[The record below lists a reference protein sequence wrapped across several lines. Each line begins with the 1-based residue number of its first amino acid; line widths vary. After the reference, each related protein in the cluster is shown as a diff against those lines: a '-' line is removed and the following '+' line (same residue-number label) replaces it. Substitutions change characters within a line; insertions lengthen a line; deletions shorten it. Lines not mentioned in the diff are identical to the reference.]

1 MKTIQEYIK
10 IAHLLAKKLLGSLT
24 EEEDQQL
31 MKWCADNKREKI
43 YKSILS
49 LNSAQLFNRY
59 QEVDSEQQWENFQR
73 RLSRR
78 KSRFWQRFWGVA
90 AGVCL
95 IVGVTFFLQ
104 MYMSSSPSEQ
114 VISIENYGVQLIT
127 SNGRALN
134 LTDRRNLDLRQV
146 EGDVVLRNGSLEYRS
161 NSKEEAQG
169 SGKNTLV
176 VPKGAF
182 YHLILSE
189 GTKVWL
195 NSDSKITYPISFV
208 GDVREVELE
217 GEAYFEVARDDKKP
231 FFVKTKC
238 LQVRVLGTCFN
249 VNAYGDNGKV
259 YTALAE
265 GTVEVCDVKDKS
277 ALVLTSG
284 QVAELDVLHG
294 QSKVRLSEIS
304 LYEQLAWKE
313 SMFCFRKMPLVEILK
328 QIERYYDV
336 QFVGWEKIGAEV
348 FSGDISRNVTLEEL
362 LGAIEIQTVGL
373 HFESTGR
380 VVYVVEGRD

>member
-59 QEVDSEQQWENFQR
+59 QEV
-73 RLSRR
+73 
-78 KSRFWQRFWGVA
+78 

-313 SMFCFRKMPLVEILK
+313 SMF
-328 QIERYYDV
+328 
-336 QFVGWEKIGAEV
+336 
-348 FSGDISRNVTLEEL
+348 
-362 LGAIEIQTVGL
+362 
-373 HFESTGR
+373 
-380 VVYVVEGRD
+380 

>member
-127 SNGRALN
+127 SNGRAEYFIYG
-134 LTDRRNLDLRQV
+134 LRICV
-146 EGDVVLRNGSLEYRS
+146 GTFT
-161 NSKEEAQG
+161 KERFSRLQ
-169 SGKNTLV
+169 SM
-176 VPKGAF
+176 
-182 YHLILSE
+182 
-189 GTKVWL
+189 
-195 NSDSKITYPISFV
+195 V
-208 GDVREVELE
+208 G
-217 GEAYFEVARDDKKP
+217 
-231 FFVKTKC
+231 
-238 LQVRVLGTCFN
+238 
-249 VNAYGDNGKV
+249 
-259 YTALAE
+259 
-265 GTVEVCDVKDKS
+265 
-277 ALVLTSG
+277 
-284 QVAELDVLHG
+284 
-294 QSKVRLSEIS
+294 
-304 LYEQLAWKE
+304 
-313 SMFCFRKMPLVEILK
+313 
-328 QIERYYDV
+328 
-336 QFVGWEKIGAEV
+336 
-348 FSGDISRNVTLEEL
+348 
-362 LGAIEIQTVGL
+362 
-373 HFESTGR
+373 
-380 VVYVVEGRD
+380 